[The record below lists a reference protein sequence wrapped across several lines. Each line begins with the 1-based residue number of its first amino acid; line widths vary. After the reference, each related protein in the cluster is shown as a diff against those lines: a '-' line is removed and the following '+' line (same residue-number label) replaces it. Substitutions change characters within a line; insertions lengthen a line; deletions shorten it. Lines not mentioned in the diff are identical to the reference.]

1 MGTVYLRRWLLKT
14 SREKAMVLQKGFPSG
29 NTKGK
34 TSSVVLIWRQSSRG
48 QSFGDNPPAQ
58 IYQNFLV
65 VIFLRRILL
74 EERIILGVIL
84 RKDFPGGNLPGGNF
98 PVTKSTKTKKLPSHN
113 KQITDSFLCFYCSTN
128 K

>member
-58 IYQNFLV
+58 IYHNFLV

-74 EERIILGVIL
+74 EECIILGVIL

-98 PVTKSTKTKKLPSHN
+98 PVIKSTKTKKLPSHN
-113 KQITDSFLCFYCSTN
+113 KQITDSFLCFYCST
-128 K
+128 KK